1 MKAPRITWQVLEEIG
16 QNEYEYGIY
25 KNYNEEDSLIPGRT
39 LKKTIRVWNNYLGTE
54 DIQDVNNAILVL
66 GFKTY
71 EDNFL
76 LNLIKVSIDGSEL
89 KELDIDMNGGTVFF
103 GNLSGE
109 TNNGKEANHTNY
121 KTIDIEIGPIP
132 DNIKSELKSLYFYL
146 EYKVEEE
153 SEDDF
158 E

>member
-1 MKAPRITWQVLEEIG
+1 MKNPRITWQVLDEIDYDEF
-16 QNEYEYGIY
+16 EYNTY
-25 KNYNEEDSLIPGRT
+25 KNYTEEDSLIPGRI

-54 DIQDVNNAILVL
+54 DIQDVKNATLVL

-76 LNLIKVSIDGSEL
+76 LNLIQVSIDGSEL
-89 KELDIDMNGGTVFF
+89 KELDIDMNGGTIFF

-109 TNNGKEANHTNY
+109 TNNGREANHTNY

-146 EYKVEEE
+146 EYKVEE

>member
-1 MKAPRITWQVLEEIG
+1 MKNPRITWQVLDEID
-16 QNEYEYGIY
+16 QNEFEYNTY
-25 KNYNEEDSLIPGRT
+25 KNYTEEDSLIPGRI

-54 DIQDVNNAILVL
+54 DIQDVKNATLVL

-76 LNLIKVSIDGSEL
+76 LNLIQVSIDGSEL
-89 KELDIDMNGGTVFF
+89 KELDIDMNGGTIFF
-103 GNLSGE
+103 GNLSGA
-109 TNNGKEANHTNY
+109 TNNGREANHTNY

-146 EYKVEEE
+146 EYKVEE
-153 SEDDF
+153 SENEF

>member
-1 MKAPRITWQVLEEIG
+1 MKNPRVSWQVLEEIA
-16 QNEYEYGIY
+16 QNEFEYSTF
-25 KNYNEEDSLIPGRT
+25 KNYTEEDSLTPGRT

-54 DIQDVNNAILVL
+54 DIQDIKDATLVL

-89 KELDIDMNGGTVFF
+89 QELEVDMNGGTIFF
-103 GNLSGE
+103 GNLSGA

-146 EYKVEEE
+146 EYKVESDEE
-153 SEDDF
+153 DF

>member
-1 MKAPRITWQVLEEIG
+1 MKNPRITWQVLDEID
-16 QNEYEYGIY
+16 QDEFEYNTY
-25 KNYNEEDSLIPGRT
+25 KNYTEEDSLIPGRI

-54 DIQDVNNAILVL
+54 DIQDVKNATLVL

-76 LNLIKVSIDGSEL
+76 LNLIQISIDGSEL
-89 KELDIDMNGGTVFF
+89 KELDIDMNGGTIFF
-103 GNLSGE
+103 GNLSGA
-109 TNNGKEANHTNY
+109 TNNGREANHTNY

-146 EYKVEEE
+146 EYKVEE
-153 SEDDF
+153 SEDEF

>member
-76 LNLIKVSIDGSEL
+76 LNLIQVSIDGSEL

-109 TNNGKEANHTNY
+109 TNNGK
-121 KTIDIEIGPIP
+121 
-132 DNIKSELKSLYFYL
+132 
-146 EYKVEEE
+146 
-153 SEDDF
+153 
-158 E
+158 

>member
-1 MKAPRITWQVLEEIG
+1 MNNPRVTWQVLEEIS
-16 QNEYEYGIY
+16 QNEYEYGTY
-25 KNYNEEDSLIPGRT
+25 KNYTEEDSLIPGRT
-39 LKKTIRVWNNYLGTE
+39 LKRTIRVWNNYLGTE
-54 DIQDVNNAILVL
+54 DVQDIKDATLVL

-89 KELDIDMNGGTVFF
+89 AELDVDMNGGTIFF
-103 GNLSGE
+103 GNLSGT

-146 EYKVEEE
+146 EYKVEE
-153 SEDDF
+153 SEDEF